1 MFSSFFRWNRNPKV
15 LGVILGVLSFSRAWA
30 GSVGTTTADI
40 LKINNGIRP
49 AAMGGAYTAMGDD
62 LYSINYNPAG
72 LSYIKASQVV
82 FFHLDSLASIQ
93 YEYLAF
99 GTAWGSGNVLASNII
114 YRHMDPIDNQP
125 GNPLVP
131 AVNSDDLLA
140 SLSYALK
147 VGDNFRL
154 GATGKFLKS
163 DLASFSSTAIALDLG
178 AVMDRLP
185 YGIKIGASVQNLGT
199 AMTFDTNSPSDP
211 LPLFLRL
218 GIGTHQ
224 VFEGNRDLNVGVELF
239 KPADQDIKLGIGA
252 EFWLFP
258 ELFAVR
264 GGYKIENFSVY
275 GGTLASPPQGPN
287 PPNTPAPLIANAF
300 QNYTLGCTLTRRI
313 DGDDFSVDIAYNPA
327 NFTSTTEDT
336 FSFGLYFKFN
346 QLRIF

>member
-1 MFSSFFRWNRNPKV
+1 MFDQVSMSYLKV
-15 LGVILGVLSFSRAWA
+15 GLCALLAACAVPASWGQ
-30 GSVGTTTADI
+30 SVGTTTADI
-40 LKINNGIRP
+40 LKINDGIRP

-99 GTAWGSGNVLASNII
+99 GTAWGSGNVLAANII

-125 GNPLVP
+125 GLIP

-147 VGDNFRL
+147 VGDNLRM
-154 GATGKFLKS
+154 GITGKFLKS
-163 DLASFSSTAIALDLG
+163 DLASFSATALALDLG

-211 LPLFLRL
+211 LPLFLRF

-224 VFEGNRDLNVGVELF
+224 VFEGDRDLNVGIEVF
-239 KPADQDIKLGIGA
+239 KPSDQDIKLGMGA

-264 GGYKIENFSVY
+264 AGYKIENISVY
-275 GGTLASPPQGPN
+275 AQEKN
-287 PPNTPAPLIANAF
+287 PFSTSSSTQYFPAVPNAF

-313 DGDDFSVDIAYNPA
+313 DGDDFSVDIAYDPA
-327 NFTSTTEDT
+327 SFTSTTEDT
-336 FSFGLYFKFN
+336 FFFGLYFKFN